1 MKTSFI
7 SLITITGLLGS
18 VLAAPT
24 IVEVESRATGN
35 ATAIM
40 SNFYTQVQTHTGTIN
55 STLDGI
61 NAKSTTAQNTTAQT
75 AIQKAVTNIVNAANT
90 ANTALNNHKR
100 NIDTRGS
107 SSYFAQ
113 DQRVIS
119 GYSANIVSC
128 ISGTM
133 NRVQGHFGK
142 PYVGSLVGLLVGAL
156 GLVLGTVDNIVGG
169 ILVLA
174 ETLIGGV
181 FQGVGS
187 LLGGILFGHW

>member
-1 MKTSFI
+1 MKASFI

-18 VLAAPT
+18 SLAAPT
-24 IVEVESRATGN
+24 IVEVESRATVN

-40 SNFYTQVQTHTGTIN
+40 SNFYAQVQTYTGTIN

-61 NAKSTTAQNTTAQT
+61 NAKSTTAQNTTAQA
-75 AIQKAVTNIVNAANT
+75 AIQKAVTNIASAANT

-100 NIDTRGS
+100 DIDTRGS
-107 SSYFAQ
+107 SGYSTQ
-113 DQRVIS
+113 DQQIIS

-142 PYVGSLVGLLVGAL
+142 PYVGGLVGLLVGAL
-156 GLVLGTVDNIVGG
+156 ALVFGTLDNIVGG
-169 ILVLA
+169 VLVLA
-174 ETLIGGV
+174 GTLIGGV
-181 FQGVGS
+181 LQGVGS